1 MVEKKPVASMDIYIQ
16 SRTLSYMYYCVSAV
30 NHSLSLSRISMSGCL
45 GLPMRT
51 REASSGLAFTSALKY
66 SEFSG
71 KKSSAIVTL

>member
-1 MVEKKPVASMDIYIQ
+1 MKES
-16 SRTLSYMYYCVSAV
+16 VSAV
-30 NHSLSLSRISMSGCL
+30 HHSLSTLPWISMSGCL

-71 KKSSAIVTL
+71 KMSSTIVTL